1 MLATNAPYAPN
12 VLMFGQMVGDVTKER
27 KKARKPLEVHE
38 MMGGSGEVLIRVND
52 AKEGERKISEYELV
66 DPQWRCLELQRCG
79 YTNGV
84 GKDRWGYSVIVKI
97 RITPI

>member
-1 MLATNAPYAPN
+1 
-12 VLMFGQMVGDVTKER
+12 MFGLVVGDVTEGR

-52 AKEGERKISEYELV
+52 VEEGERKISEYELV